1 MRKIG
6 AVLPT
11 WVFLGTL
18 IMGFCI
24 STTQPI
30 VGHNWVAASTVGLG
44 IYPIIVIFIACMAKT
59 VSGIKTYS
67 RSEKW
72 FYGYLLG
79 VAILTVLGVIYF
91 MAHN

>member
-1 MRKIG
+1 M
-6 AVLPT
+6 
-11 WVFLGTL
+11 
-18 IMGFCI
+18 
-24 STTQPI
+24 
-30 VGHNWVAASTVGLG
+30 VGLG

-59 VSGIKTYS
+59 VSGVKTYS